1 MRGGS
6 LGLLPLIDS
15 IEELV
20 FGNLALSLLISES
33 FLGLEELLI
42 QDLGQRLLLK
52 KLLLQLCTLLGVF

>member
-6 LGLLPLIDS
+6 VGLLPLIDS

-20 FGNLALSLLISES
+20 FGNLTLSLLISES

-42 QDLGQRLLLK
+42 QDLGERLLLK

>member
-6 LGLLPLIDS
+6 LGLLPLIDG

-20 FGNLALSLLISES
+20 FSNLALSLLISEG

-42 QDLGQRLLLK
+42 QDLGQCLLLK
-52 KLLLQLCTLLGVF
+52 KLLLQLCTLLGVL

>member
-20 FGNLALSLLISES
+20 FGNLTLSLLISES

>member
-1 MRGGS
+1 MRGGR

>member
-6 LGLLPLIDS
+6 LGLLSLIDG

-33 FLGLEELLI
+33 FLSLEELLI
-42 QDLGQRLLLK
+42 QDLGQCLLL
-52 KLLLQLCTLLGVF
+52 

>member
-1 MRGGS
+1 M
-6 LGLLPLIDS
+6 GLLPLIDS

-20 FGNLALSLLISES
+20 FGNLTLSLLISES

-42 QDLGQRLLLK
+42 QDLGERLLLK